1 VEKVAK
7 IIAKNFVFY
16 IMDIVIIKLIH
27 AFVEMDL
34 VVHFVKI
41 VVQTYVLIKVYKYIK
56 YKELNNL
63 AIYIIFV

>member
-1 VEKVAK
+1 MEKVAK

-56 YKELNNL
+56 NKELNNL